1 MISGL
6 TNLIKRDAA
15 VESHYDTSMYTLLVV
30 LIVLLVVTIVSVF
43 TLLFVRYRRRARQ
56 SQELPMYNEK
66 RTSMR
71 SNHRRITVRPT
82 ESIYIRQEKQNLL
95 DNSDA
100 PPSPTTSVPEIRIH
114 FPEELDSDGKRQ
126 SGRVVVV
133 HVGEKGVGLEPCDD
147 KLPSYT
153 QSERFQSL
161 DLERIGGLK
170 EKDVETRWS

>member
-6 TNLIKRDAA
+6 VNLIKRDAA
-15 VESHYDTSMYTLLVV
+15 TESHYDSSMYTLLVV
-30 LIVLLVVTIVSVF
+30 LVVLLVVTLVSVF
-43 TLLFVRYRRRARQ
+43 TLLFVRYRRRAQQ

-66 RTSMR
+66 RASLR
-71 SNHRRITVRPT
+71 SNHRRVTVRPT
-82 ESIYIRQEKQNLL
+82 ESIYILQEKQNLL

-100 PPSPTTSVPEIRIH
+100 PPSPSASVPEIRIH

-133 HVGEKGVGLEPCDD
+133 HVGEKGVGLEPVDD

-170 EKDVETRWS
+170 EKAVEARWS

>member
-1 MISGL
+1 M
-6 TNLIKRDAA
+6 NLIKRDAA
-15 VESHYDTSMYTLLVV
+15 TYDTTMYTLLVV

-43 TLLFVRYRRRARQ
+43 TLLFVRYRRRAAQ
-56 SQELPMYNEK
+56 SQELPMHNEK
-66 RTSMR
+66 RLSR
-71 SNHRRITVRPT
+71 SNHRRVTVRPT
-82 ESIYIRQEKQNLL
+82 ESIYITQEKQNLL

-100 PPSPTTSVPEIRIH
+100 PPSPTGVPEIRIH
-114 FPEELDSDGKRQ
+114 FPEELDTDGKRQ

-170 EKDVETRWS
+170 EKAMEARWS

>member
-6 TNLIKRDAA
+6 VNLIKRDAA
-15 VESHYDTSMYTLLVV
+15 VESTYDSTMYTLLVV
-30 LIVLLVVTIVSVF
+30 LIVLLIVTFVSVF
-43 TLLFVRYRRRARQ
+43 TLLFVRYRRRSRQ
-56 SQELPMYNEK
+56 SQELPMYTEK
-66 RTSMR
+66 GASLR
-71 SNHRRITVRPT
+71 SNHRRVTVRPT
-82 ESIYIRQEKQNLL
+82 ESIYILQEKQNLL

-114 FPEELDSDGKRQ
+114 FPEETDSTGKRQ

-147 KLPSYT
+147 KLPSYS

-170 EKDVETRWS
+170 EKDIEARWS